1 MRIEKADG
9 ELVDFSDVLNESI
22 NVEIGDRAVYQPIR
36 EYNVINSLSPVAR
49 REMEAKEREH
59 L

>member
-1 MRIEKADG
+1 MRIEKADTWLILG
-9 ELVDFSDVLNESI
+9 VLNESI
-22 NVEIGDRAVYQPIR
+22 NLEIGDRLPAYSR
-36 EYNVINSLSPVAR
+36 YNVGNSLSPVAR